1 MLEISLKLSTTNELL
16 EEELAIEIMSNK
28 IQRLQPGDRIRL
40 SLSGE
45 CYEVLKNNGILIKTR
60 NINNGYG
67 RIFTNKN
74 LSGQKIVIEFNN
86 SPESVESL
94 NLAKKEALYYLS
106 RFYSK
111 AKETSTIN

>member
-1 MLEISLKLSTTNELL
+1 ML
-16 EEELAIEIMSNK
+16 EEELAIEIMSTK
-28 IQRLQPGDRIRL
+28 IQRLQPGDRIKL

-67 RIFTNKN
+67 RTFTNKN
-74 LSGQKIVIEFNN
+74 LSTQKIVIEFNN
-86 SPESVESL
+86 SHESVESF

-106 RFYSK
+106 TFYSK
-111 AKETSTIN
+111 AKEMSTNLN